1 MNEERKNY
9 YMNRNIKLYPF
20 YLAFTWDVVF
30 VWTII
35 ILFYTN
41 VKGLSYSQAIFLD
54 SLLYLSA
61 FVLSVPVS
69 KLIYKVKPL
78 LASQIANLFVIAFL
92 LLVMFGTHFF
102 TFMIAEILFSVFM
115 IISNIKNSILLSD
128 SLRLVKRD
136 KEYNRIYGGGLGI
149 YYFIDAICCIFA
161 TYIYQFNP
169 YICFIAA
176 IVVMVL
182 VELFSLLLKEPSKFQ
197 ESNIDLNTKNI
208 ESSNKQKSKT
218 KSRSKKKVFFSSF
231 IISMLA
237 YCVIFRG
244 MCAIDSNVLKIYLQ
258 ELTDNAI
265 IPLWSFGILYAGY
278 RLSNSLA
285 SKFQFKYE
293 LKFGVRS
300 LIIFCLIGI
309 IAIVGTGLIYLFAPI
324 NVVTIII
331 TLVLFYLFSSIRPA
345 NHVFIMNYLQV
356 CLPSKDLDKGYT
368 YKNMAEYLGYGLCS
382 SIYSIL
388 LSAFNDNFAYSNLVY
403 AGIIVIPLILSLI
416 FFIRAL
422 VKKYA
427 EKYTVIKKE
436 YVEDEF

>member
-41 VKGLSYSQAIFLD
+41 VKGLTYSQAIFLD
-54 SLLYLSA
+54 SLLYISA
-61 FVLSVPVS
+61 FILSVPVS
-69 KLIYKVKPL
+69 KLISKVKPL
-78 LASQIANLFVIAFL
+78 LASQIANLFAIVFL
-92 LLVMFGTHFF
+92 LLVIFGTHYV
-102 TFMIAEILFSVFM
+102 TFMLAEVCFSVFM
-115 IISNIKNSILLSD
+115 IISNIKNSLLLSD

-136 KEYNRIYGGGLGI
+136 KEYNRIYGGGLGM

-161 TYIYQFNP
+161 TTIYQFNP
-169 YICFIAA
+169 YICFIVA

-182 VELFSLLLKEPSKFQ
+182 IEFLSLLLKEPSKFQ
-197 ESNIDLNTKNI
+197 ESNIDISKKEIDST
-208 ESSNKQKSKT
+208 KQKSKS
-218 KSRSKKKVFFSSF
+218 KRKYKKKTFWTAF

-237 YCVIFRG
+237 YCIFFRG
-244 MCAIDSNVLKIYLQ
+244 MASIDASVLKIYLQ
-258 ELTDNAI
+258 ELTDNAV

-300 LIIFCLIGI
+300 LILFSIIGI
-309 IAIVGTGLIYLFAPI
+309 VSIVGTGLIYLFAPL

-331 TLVLFYLFSSIRPA
+331 TLLLFYMFSSIRPA

-356 CLPSKDLDKGYT
+356 CLTSKDLDKGYT
-368 YKNMAEYLGYGLCS
+368 VKNMAEYLGYGLCS
-382 SIYSIL
+382 SLYSIL
-388 LSAFNDNFAYSNLVY
+388 LGVFNDNFAYSNLVY
-403 AGIIVIPLILSLI
+403 AGIIILPLIISLI

-427 EKYTVIKKE
+427 SKYTVIKKE

>member
-20 YLAFTWDVVF
+20 YLAFTWDIVF

-41 VKGLSYSQAIFLD
+41 VKGLTYSQAIFLD
-54 SLLYLSA
+54 SLLYISA
-61 FVLSVPVS
+61 FILSVPVS
-69 KLIYKVKPL
+69 KLISKVKPL
-78 LASQIANLFVIAFL
+78 LASQIANLFAILFL
-92 LLVMFGTHFF
+92 LLVIFGTHYV
-102 TFMIAEILFSVFM
+102 TFMLAEVCFAIYM

-128 SLRLVKRD
+128 TLRIVKRD
-136 KEYNRIYGGGLGI
+136 KEYNRIYGGGLGM

-161 TYIYQFNP
+161 TTIYQFNP
-169 YICFIAA
+169 YICFIVA

-182 VELFSLLLKEPSKFQ
+182 VELLSLLLKEPSKFQ
-197 ESNIDLNTKNI
+197 ESNIDIAKKEIDST
-208 ESSNKQKSKT
+208 KQKSKS
-218 KSRSKKKVFFSSF
+218 KRKYKKKTFWTAF

-237 YCVIFRG
+237 YCIFFRG
-244 MCAIDSNVLKIYLQ
+244 MASIDASVLKIYLQ
-258 ELTDNAI
+258 ELTDNAV

-300 LIIFCLIGI
+300 LILFAIIGI
-309 IAIVGTGLIYLFAPI
+309 ISIVGTGLIYLFAPL

-331 TLVLFYLFSSIRPA
+331 TLLLFYMFSSIRPA

-356 CLPSKDLDKGYT
+356 CLTSKDLDKGYT

-382 SIYSIL
+382 SLYSIL
-388 LSAFNDNFAYSNLVY
+388 LGVFNDNFAYSNLVY
-403 AGIIVIPLILSLI
+403 AGIIILPLIISLI

-427 EKYTVIKKE
+427 SKYTVIKKE

>member
-92 LLVMFGTHFF
+92 LLVIFGTHFF
-102 TFMIAEILFSVFM
+102 TFMIAEILFSVFL
-115 IISNIKNSILLSD
+115 IISNIKNSIVLSD
-128 SLRLVKRD
+128 TLRLVKRD

-197 ESNIDLNTKNI
+197 ESNIDINVKNI

-237 YCVIFRG
+237 YCIFFRG
-244 MCAIDSNVLKIYLQ
+244 MSSVDSSILKIYLQ
-258 ELTDNAI
+258 ELTDSAI
-265 IPLWSFGILYAGY
+265 IPLWLFGVLYAGY

-300 LIIFCLIGI
+300 LILFCLIGM
-309 IAIVGTGLIYLFAPI
+309 IAIVGTGLLHIFAPI

-331 TLVLFYLFSSIRPA
+331 TLALFYLFSSIRPA

-356 CLPSKDLDKGYT
+356 CLPAKDLDKGYT
-368 YKNMAEYLGYGLCS
+368 YKNMAEYLGYGMCS

>member
-41 VKGLSYSQAIFLD
+41 VKGLTYSQAIFLD
-54 SLLYLSA
+54 SLLYISA
-61 FVLSVPVS
+61 FILSVPVS
-69 KLIYKVKPL
+69 KLISKVKPL
-78 LASQIANLFVIAFL
+78 LASQIANLFAIVFL
-92 LLVMFGTHFF
+92 LLVIFGTHYV
-102 TFMIAEILFSVFM
+102 TFMLAEVCFSVFM
-115 IISNIKNSILLSD
+115 IISNIKNSLLLSD

-136 KEYNRIYGGGLGI
+136 KEYNRIYGGGLGM

-161 TYIYQFNP
+161 TTIYQFNP
-169 YICFIAA
+169 YICFIVA

-182 VELFSLLLKEPSKFQ
+182 IEFLSLLLKEPSKFQ
-197 ESNIDLNTKNI
+197 ESNIDISKKEIDST
-208 ESSNKQKSKT
+208 KQKSKS
-218 KSRSKKKVFFSSF
+218 KRKYKKKTFWTAF

-237 YCVIFRG
+237 YCIFFRG
-244 MCAIDSNVLKIYLQ
+244 MASIDASVLKIYLQ
-258 ELTDNAI
+258 ELTDNAV

-300 LIIFCLIGI
+300 LILFAIIGI
-309 IAIVGTGLIYLFAPI
+309 ISIVGTGLIYLFAPL

-331 TLVLFYLFSSIRPA
+331 TLLLFYMFSSIRPA

-356 CLPSKDLDKGYT
+356 CLTSKDLDKGYT

-388 LSAFNDNFAYSNLVY
+388 LGAFNDNFAYSNLVY
-403 AGIIVIPLILSLI
+403 AGIIIIPLIISLI

-427 EKYTVIKKE
+427 SKYTVIKKE

>member
-54 SLLYLSA
+54 SLLYISA
-61 FVLSVPVS
+61 FALSVPVS

-102 TFMIAEILFSVFM
+102 TFMIAEILFSVFL
-115 IISNIKNSILLSD
+115 IISNVKNSILLSD

-208 ESSNKQKSKT
+208 ESSNKQKSNK
-218 KSRSKKKVFFSSF
+218 KRSFKKKTFLSAF

-258 ELTDNAI
+258 ELTDSAI
-265 IPLWSFGILYAGY
+265 IPLWSFGVLYAGY

-300 LIIFCLIGI
+300 LILFCLIGM
-309 IAIVGTGLIYLFAPI
+309 IAIVGTGLLHIFAPI
-324 NVVTIII
+324 NVVTVII
-331 TLVLFYLFSSIRPA
+331 TLALFYLFSSIRPA

-356 CLPSKDLDKGYT
+356 CLPAKDLDKGYT
-368 YKNMAEYLGYGLCS
+368 YKNMAEYLGYGVCS
-382 SIYSIL
+382 SIYSL
-388 LSAFNDNFAYSNLVY
+388 LLAAFNDDFAYSNLVY

>member
-20 YLAFTWDVVF
+20 YLAFTWDIVF

-41 VKGLSYSQAIFLD
+41 VKGLTYSQAIFLD
-54 SLLYLSA
+54 SFIHISA

-69 KLIYKVKPL
+69 KLISKVKPL
-78 LASQIANLFVIAFL
+78 LASQIANLFAILFL
-92 LLVMFGTHFF
+92 LLVIFGTHYA
-102 TFMIAEILFSVFM
+102 TFMLAEGCFAVFM
-115 IISNIKNSILLSD
+115 IISNVKNSLVLSD

-136 KEYNRIYGGGLGI
+136 KEYNRIYGGGLGM

-161 TYIYQFNP
+161 TTIYQFNP
-169 YICFIAA
+169 YICFIIA
-176 IVVMVL
+176 IMVMVL
-182 VELFSLLLKEPSKFQ
+182 VELLSLLLKEPSKFQ
-197 ESNIDLNTKNI
+197 ESNIDIAKKEIDST
-208 ESSNKQKSKT
+208 KQKSKS
-218 KSRSKKKVFFSSF
+218 KRKHKKKTFLSAF

-237 YCVIFRG
+237 YCIFFRG
-244 MCAIDSNVLKIYLQ
+244 ITSIDSSVLKIYLQ
-258 ELTDNAI
+258 ELTNNSV

-300 LIIFCLIGI
+300 LILFSIIGI
-309 IAIVGTGLIYLFAPI
+309 VSVVGTGLIYLFAPL

-331 TLVLFYLFSSIRPA
+331 TLLLFYMFSSIRPA

-356 CLPSKDLDKGYT
+356 CLTSKDLDKGYT

-382 SIYSIL
+382 SLYSIL
-388 LSAFNDNFAYSNLVY
+388 LGVFNDNFAYSNLVY
-403 AGIIVIPLILSLI
+403 AGIIVIPLIISLI

-427 EKYTVIKKE
+427 SKYTVIKKE

>member
-20 YLAFTWDVVF
+20 YLAFTWDIVF

-54 SLLYLSA
+54 SLLYISA
-61 FVLSVPVS
+61 FILSVPVS
-69 KLIYKVKPL
+69 KLISKVKPL
-78 LASQIANLFVIAFL
+78 LASQIANLFAIVFL
-92 LLVMFGTHFF
+92 LLVIFGTHYI
-102 TFMIAEILFSVFM
+102 TFMIAEVCFSVFM
-115 IISNIKNSILLSD
+115 IISNIKNSLLLSD

-136 KEYNRIYGGGLGI
+136 KEYNRIYGGGLGM

-161 TYIYQFNP
+161 TTIYQFNP
-169 YICFIAA
+169 YICFIVA

-182 VELFSLLLKEPSKFQ
+182 IEFLSLLLKEPSKFQ
-197 ESNIDLNTKNI
+197 ESNIDISKKEIDST
-208 ESSNKQKSKT
+208 KQKSKS
-218 KSRSKKKVFFSSF
+218 KRKYKKKTFWTAF

-237 YCVIFRG
+237 YCIFFRG
-244 MCAIDSNVLKIYLQ
+244 MASIDASVLKIYLQ
-258 ELTDNAI
+258 ELTNNSV

-300 LIIFCLIGI
+300 LILFSIIGI
-309 IAIVGTGLIYLFAPI
+309 VSIVGTGLIYLFAPL

-331 TLVLFYLFSSIRPA
+331 TLLLFYIFSSIRPA

-356 CLPSKDLDKGYT
+356 CLTSKDLDKGYT
-368 YKNMAEYLGYGLCS
+368 VKNMAEYLGYGLCS
-382 SIYSIL
+382 SLYSIL
-388 LSAFNDNFAYSNLVY
+388 LGVFNDNFAYSNLVY
-403 AGIIVIPLILSLI
+403 AGIIILPLIISLI

-427 EKYTVIKKE
+427 SKYTVIKKE